1 VTLGAAV
8 LNPVDHW
15 HAVCDR
21 LVGSGTFRRWAEAF
35 PPTRWIARRH
45 ARAVFDLCAGFV
57 YSQILLAC
65 VRLRLLDI
73 LAERPQTAAV
83 LARRISLTEE
93 AAGRLLAAAVALR
106 LAERRGNQ
114 RYGLG
119 VVGRAIAGDA
129 AIAAMIEHH
138 GALYADLRDP
148 VALLQGR
155 QTGTALAA
163 YWPYAGAARPATLP
177 GDSTAAYSTLMS
189 TSQSLVADQILPAYD
204 FSQHRC
210 LLDVGGGEG
219 AFLTAVAARS
229 PDLRLMLF
237 DLPPVAESARAR
249 FADAGISG
257 RATAIG
263 GDFLADPLP
272 TGADAIS
279 LVRILHDHDDPDALR
294 ILRAAHAALPE
305 GGALVVAEP
314 MAGTPG
320 AEAMGDAYFGFYL
333 MAMGTGRARTPSRI
347 AQMLATAGFAGARAV
362 PTRIPLQTGLIVA
375 RKKHVDEYV

>member
-1 VTLGAAV
+1 VTLGAVV
-8 LNPVDHW
+8 LKPLDHW
-15 HAVCDR
+15 HAACDR

-35 PPTRWIARRH
+35 PLTRGIARRR

-65 VRLRLLDI
+65 VRLRLFDI
-73 LAERPQTAAV
+73 LAEGPQTVPV
-83 LARRISLTEE
+83 LARRTSLTEE

-106 LAERRGNQ
+106 LAERRGDQ

-119 VVGRAIAGDA
+119 ELGRALAGDA

-138 GALYADLRDP
+138 AALYADLRDP

-155 QTGTALAA
+155 LADTALAGF
-163 YWPYAGAARPATLP
+163 WPYAGAARPAMLP
-177 GDSTAAYSTLMS
+177 ASSTAAYSTLMS
-189 TSQSLVADQILPAYD
+189 TSQSLVAGQVLAAHD

-219 AFLTAVAARS
+219 AFLSAVAARC

-249 FADAGISG
+249 FAAAGLSG
-257 RATAIG
+257 RATALA

-272 TGADAIS
+272 AGADAIS
-279 LVRILHDHDDPDALR
+279 LVRVLHDHDDPAALH
-294 ILRAAHAALPE
+294 ILQAAHGALPP
-305 GGALVVAEP
+305 GGTLVVAEP
-314 MAGTPG
+314 MADTPG

-333 MAMGTGRARTPSRI
+333 LAMGCGRARAPSRI
-347 AQMLATAGFAGARAV
+347 AQMLAAAGFVGAQAV
-362 PTRIPLQTGLIVA
+362 PTRIPLQTGLVVA
-375 RKKHVDEYV
+375 RKS

>member
-8 LNPVDHW
+8 LKPLDHW

-21 LVGSGTFRRWAEAF
+21 LVGSASFRRWAEAF

-73 LAERPQTAAV
+73 LAERPQTVAV
-83 LARRISLTEE
+83 LARRIGLTED
-93 AAGRLLAAAVALR
+93 AAGRLVAAAVALR
-106 LAERRGNQ
+106 LAEHRAEQ
-114 RYGLG
+114 RFGLG
-119 VVGRAIAGDA
+119 VLGRAIAGNA

-138 GALYADLRDP
+138 ATLYADLRDP

-155 QTGTALAA
+155 HADTALAA

-177 GDSTAAYSTLMS
+177 ASSTAAYSTLMS
-189 TSQSLVADQILPAYD
+189 TSQSLVAGQVLAAHD

-219 AFLTAVAARS
+219 AFLSAVAAS
-229 PDLRLMLF
+229 CPDLRLMLF
-237 DLPPVAESARAR
+237 DLPPVAESARAH
-249 FADAGISG
+249 FATAGLSG
-257 RATAIG
+257 RATVHA

-272 TGADAIS
+272 AGADAIS
-279 LVRILHDHDDPDALR
+279 LVRVLHDHDDPAALR
-294 ILRAAHAALPE
+294 ILQAAHDALPA
-305 GGALVVAEP
+305 GGTLVIAEP

-333 MAMGTGRARTPSRI
+333 LAMGRGRARAPSQI
-347 AQMLATAGFAGARAV
+347 AQMLAAAGFAGPQALT
-362 PTRIPLQTGLIVA
+362 TRIPLQTGLVVA
-375 RKKHVDEYV
+375 RKR

>member
-8 LNPVDHW
+8 LKPLDHW

-21 LVGSGTFRRWAEAF
+21 LVGSATFRRWAEAF
-35 PPTRWIARRH
+35 PATRWIARRH

-65 VRLRLLDI
+65 IRLRLLDI
-73 LAERPQTAAV
+73 LAERPQTVAV
-83 LARRISLTEE
+83 LARRISVTEDV
-93 AAGRLLAAAVALR
+93 AGRLLAAAVALR
-106 LAERRGNQ
+106 LAEPRGDQ

-119 VVGRAIAGDA
+119 ALGRAIAGDA

-138 GALYADLRDP
+138 AALYADLRDP

-155 QTGTALAA
+155 QTETALAA
-163 YWPYAGAARPATLP
+163 YWPYAGAARPATLTAS
-177 GDSTAAYSTLMS
+177 STAAYSTLMS
-189 TSQSLVADQILPAYD
+189 ASQSLVAGQVLAAHD

-219 AFLTAVAARS
+219 AFLSAVAARC

-237 DLPPVAESARAR
+237 DLPPVADSARAR
-249 FADAGISG
+249 FAAEGLSG
-257 RATAIG
+257 RATALA

-272 TGADAIS
+272 AGADAIS
-279 LVRILHDHDDPDALR
+279 LVRVLHDHDDPAAQR
-294 ILRAAHAALPE
+294 ILRAAHDVLPA
-305 GGALVVAEP
+305 GGTLVIAEP

-320 AEAMGDAYFGFYL
+320 AETVGDAYFGFYL
-333 MAMGTGRARTPSRI
+333 LAMGSGRARAPSEI
-347 AQMLATAGFAGARAV
+347 VQMLATAGFAESRAV
-362 PTRIPLQTGLIVA
+362 PTRIPLQTGLVVA
-375 RKKHVDEYV
+375 RKP